1 MAIIIGAIGFIFIA
15 ICGYVL
21 YNVNKVR
28 KKERNFYDI
37 FFVTQF
43 IIYLIKNKLIKQYI
57 GPNDTIKVFRRV
69 QCLKNLSELNTKER
83 KIESVYDLR
92 KQNQTETKN
101 KPIYC
106 LTYEF
111 MLSDK
116 NIVFCVIL
124 GILPNVMLR
133 YIKNTSFTLNVD
145 AQRRK
150 IVPKDSFTGKIF
162 INSDKSIFQ
171 SLKFIFQ
178 VEEQQLNDFYG
189 FFKGIETRSET
200 EIIISYLKT
209 FLYQY

>member
-1 MAIIIGAIGFIFIA
+1 MMFMTAKVDIKKTLIALAAAVGLIIGMIFLF
-15 ICGYVL
+15 G
-21 YNVNKVR
+21 
-28 KKERNFYDI
+28 
-37 FFVTQF
+37 
-43 IIYLIKNKLIKQYI
+43 
-57 GPNDTIKVFRRV
+57 GNDAAPTAATGMSGTAARV

-162 INSDKSIFQ
+162 INSDNSNFQ